1 MLSCALIVEYEM
13 CPHAKIASTQAAQP
27 RSTLPIVMQSI
38 VVQYP
43 QVHPVMMYQQPY
55 IDLAKTGSEHVRHAF
70 MQMQMHAAFIHSCSG
85 G

>member
-1 MLSCALIVEYEM
+1 MEEEEEEQQQQ
-13 CPHAKIASTQAAQP
+13 HQQQQQAAQP
-27 RSTLPIVMQSI
+27 SSTLPIVMQSI

-55 IDLAKTGSEHVRHAF
+55 MDLAKTGSEHVRHAF